1 MNRLKEL
8 RLKKGLNQKEIANE
22 LNIEYQNYNKY
33 ELNKNEPN
41 IATLIKLAN
50 YYDVSLDFLVG
61 RPRPFDFPIIASE
74 TQKAL
79 INHILMLDD
88 TLCEKIDA
96 YAYGLDDGK
105 KAQQNTKNSL

>member
-1 MNRLKEL
+1 MKNLKEL
-8 RLKKGLNQKEIANE
+8 RLRKHKTQLQIAIE
-22 LNIEYQNYNKY
+22 LNLPRTKY
-33 ELNKNEPN
+33 ARYEAGESEPKLEILKN
-41 IATLIKLAN
+41 IAD
-50 YYDVSLDFLVG
+50 YFDVSIDFLVG

-88 TLCEKIDA
+88 NLCEKIDA
-96 YAYGLDDGK
+96 YAYGLEDGK